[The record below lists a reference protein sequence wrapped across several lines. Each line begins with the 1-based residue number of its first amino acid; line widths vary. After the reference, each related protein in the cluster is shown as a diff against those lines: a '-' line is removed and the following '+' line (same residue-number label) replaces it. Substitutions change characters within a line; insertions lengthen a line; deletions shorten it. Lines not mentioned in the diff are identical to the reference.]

1 MGFYVA
7 PKRPGELEEEKRQQL
22 REELHQKR
30 KEYVITL
37 LVKNNIDLDS
47 LFKSHFY
54 NNPNNYVLIEH
65 VYGKLKGYDFSQS
78 IKEYFNGRG
87 SHCFR
92 FEMVET
98 PNGYVMDL
106 DTLKIEFI
114 NNSLLIT
121 DQEVSYKYEVDEHC
135 LIYLNGEK
143 LNIGQKILTE
153 EEIRRSERQLYDNLK
168 SYREEHERNM
178 HSSLEFAKSYYVK

>member
-1 MGFYVA
+1 MIA
-7 PKRPGELEEEKRQQL
+7 
-22 REELHQKR
+22 
-30 KEYVITL
+30 L

-65 VYGKLKGYDFSQS
+65 VYGKLKGYDFSQTS
-78 IKEYFNGRG
+78 KQCFNERGYRYF
-87 SHCFR
+87 CF
-92 FEMVET
+92 ETVET
-98 PNGYVMDL
+98 PNGHEMDL
-106 DTLKIEFI
+106 DSLKIEFI
-114 NNSLLIT
+114 NDSLVIS

-135 LIYLNGEK
+135 LIYLNEEE

-178 HSSLEFAKSYYVK
+178 RSSLEFAKSYYVK

>member
-1 MGFYVA
+1 MLIGFKQNNSIEKTNDTPVIQVNV
-7 PKRPGELEEEKRQQL
+7 PSCFTEEDAQLMIDKIREL
-22 REELHQKR
+22 RES
-30 KEYVITL
+30 
-37 LVKNNIDLDS
+37 KNSPVAEKISNHFRNIRNISLDS
-47 LFKSHFY
+47 KVDDFIDWYFE
-54 NNPNNYVLIEH
+54 NMV
-65 VYGKLKGYDFSQS
+65 KGYYAENRLE
-78 IKEYFNGRG
+78 K
-87 SHCFR
+87 
-92 FEMVET
+92 
-98 PNGYVMDL
+98 
-106 DTLKIEFI
+106 FI

-178 HSSLEFAKSYYVK
+178 RSSLEFAKSYYVK